1 MFAVFAT
8 SKAKTS
14 SKTWSLTNCALT
26 LQPSSVEMFAL
37 NVQTSISEV
46 LKWTE

>member
-8 SKAKTS
+8 SKAKTY

-26 LQPSSVEMFAL
+26 LQPCSVEIFSL
-37 NVQTSISEV
+37 KVQTFIISEV
-46 LKWTE
+46 LK